1 MQGERNAKFICDF
14 SYLMLILPFYFNKR
28 ATMIAIVNYDTGNI
42 RSVINALGRVGCTDW
57 VYTDDKSI
65 LAQADKVIL
74 PGVGEASSAMAK
86 LVERGLDTFIPT
98 LTQPVLGICVG
109 TQLMCQSSEEG
120 DAQCMGIFR
129 TKVKKFQ
136 TQQLNPVGA
145 DLEPFPL
152 VTSPLGGSE
161 GGCSSFKIPHMG
173 WNQITDLRTPLFKDI
188 DEGAYI
194 YYVHSFYPEL
204 CEDTIATTHYINAF
218 SGALGRDN
226 FFGTQF
232 HPEKSGAVG
241 AQIIKN
247 FLEL

>member
-1 MQGERNAKFICDF
+1 
-14 SYLMLILPFYFNKR
+14 
-28 ATMIAIVNYDTGNI
+28 MIAIVNYDTGNI
-42 RSVINALGRVGCTDW
+42 CSVTNALKRVGCTDW
-57 VYTDDKSI
+57 VYTDDKDI
-65 LAQADKVIL
+65 LMKADKVIL
-74 PGVGEASSAMAK
+74 PGVGEASTAMAK
-86 LVERGLDTFIPT
+86 LAERGLDTFIPT

-120 DAQCMGIFR
+120 NVECMGIFR

-136 TQQLNPVGA
+136 PDVHPEGQLST
-145 DLEPFPL
+145 FH
-152 VTSPLGGSE
+152 SPLPTL
-161 GGCSSFKIPHMG
+161 KVPHMG
-173 WNQITDLRTPLFKDI
+173 WNQITHLRTPLFKDI

-204 CEDTIATTHYINAF
+204 CADTIATTRYINAF

>member
-1 MQGERNAKFICDF
+1 
-14 SYLMLILPFYFNKR
+14 
-28 ATMIAIVNYDTGNI
+28 MIAVVNYDTGNI
-42 RSVINALGRVGCTDW
+42 RSVTNALRRVGCTEW
-57 VYTDDKSI
+57 VYTDDKALLS
-65 LAQADKVIL
+65 QADKVIL

-86 LVERGLDTFIPT
+86 LAERGLDTFIPT

-120 DAQCMGIFR
+120 NVECMGIFR

-136 TQQLNPVGA
+136 NEVEQGDELSSFH
-145 DLEPFPL
+145 FPL
-152 VTSPLGGSE
+152 STLKV
-161 GGCSSFKIPHMG
+161 PHMG
-173 WNQITDLRTPLFKDI
+173 WNQITDLRTPLFKDV

-194 YYVHSFYPEL
+194 YYVHSYYPEL
-204 CEDTIATTHYINAF
+204 CADTIAATQYINAF

-241 AQIIKN
+241 AQILKN
-247 FLEL
+247 FL

>member
-1 MQGERNAKFICDF
+1 
-14 SYLMLILPFYFNKR
+14 
-28 ATMIAIVNYDTGNI
+28 MIAIVNYDTGNI
-42 RSVINALGRVGCTDW
+42 CSVTNALKRVGCTDW
-57 VYTDDKSI
+57 VYTDDKAI
-65 LAQADKVIL
+65 LSQADKVIL
-74 PGVGEASSAMAK
+74 PGVGEASTAMAK
-86 LVERGLDTFIPT
+86 LAERGLDTFIPT

-120 DAQCMGIFR
+120 NVECMGIFR
-129 TKVKKFQ
+129 TQVKKFLG
-136 TQQLNPVGA
+136 QQSTDNGQQSSVNTPDGSLSILNSQFSILKV
-145 DLEPFPL
+145 
-152 VTSPLGGSE
+152 
-161 GGCSSFKIPHMG
+161 PHMG

-188 DEGAYI
+188 AEGAYI

-204 CEDTIATTHYINAF
+204 CADTIATTRYINAF

>member
-1 MQGERNAKFICDF
+1 
-14 SYLMLILPFYFNKR
+14 
-28 ATMIAIVNYDTGNI
+28 MIAVVNYDTGNI
-42 RSVINALGRVGCTDW
+42 RSVTNALRRVGCTEW
-57 VYTDDKSI
+57 VYTDDKAVLS
-65 LAQADKVIL
+65 QADKIIL

-86 LVERGLDTFIPT
+86 LAERGLDTFIPT

-120 DAQCMGIFR
+120 NVECMGIFR

-136 TQQLNPVGA
+136 PETRELSIFNSQFSIEKV
-145 DLEPFPL
+145 
-152 VTSPLGGSE
+152 
-161 GGCSSFKIPHMG
+161 PHMG

-194 YYVHSFYPEL
+194 YYVHSYYPEL
-204 CEDTIATTHYINAF
+204 CADTIATTQYINAF

-241 AQIIKN
+241 AQILKN

>member
-1 MQGERNAKFICDF
+1 
-14 SYLMLILPFYFNKR
+14 
-28 ATMIAIVNYDTGNI
+28 MIAIVNYDTGNI
-42 RSVINALGRVGCTDW
+42 CSVTNALKRVGCTDW
-57 VYTDDKSI
+57 VYTDDKDI
-65 LAQADKVIL
+65 LMKADKVIL
-74 PGVGEASSAMAK
+74 PGVGEASTAMAK
-86 LVERGLDTFIPT
+86 LAERGLDTFIPT

-120 DAQCMGIFR
+120 NVECMGIFR

-136 TQQLNPVGA
+136 PGPHPNGPILN
-145 DLEPFPL
+145 
-152 VTSPLGGSE
+152 SE
-161 GGCSSFKIPHMG
+161 NEFSIFNFQFLIEKVPHMG
-173 WNQITDLRTPLFKDI
+173 WNQITDLRTPLFKGI

-204 CEDTIATTHYINAF
+204 CDDTIATTRYINAF

>member
-1 MQGERNAKFICDF
+1 
-14 SYLMLILPFYFNKR
+14 
-28 ATMIAIVNYDTGNI
+28 MIAIVNYDTGNI
-42 RSVINALGRVGCTDW
+42 CSVTNALKRVGCTDW
-57 VYTDDKSI
+57 VYTDDKDI
-65 LAQADKVIL
+65 LMKADKVIL
-74 PGVGEASSAMAK
+74 PGVGEASTAMAK
-86 LVERGLDTFIPT
+86 LAERGLDTFIPT

-120 DAQCMGIFR
+120 NVECMGIFR

-136 TQQLNPVGA
+136 PGTHPNGPILN
-145 DLEPFPL
+145 
-152 VTSPLGGSE
+152 SE
-161 GGCSSFKIPHMG
+161 NEFSIFNSQFSIEKVPHMG
-173 WNQITDLRTPLFKDI
+173 WNQITHLRTPLFKGI

-204 CEDTIATTHYINAF
+204 CDDTIATTRYINAF

>member
-1 MQGERNAKFICDF
+1 
-14 SYLMLILPFYFNKR
+14 
-28 ATMIAIVNYDTGNI
+28 MIAIVNYDTGNI
-42 RSVINALGRVGCTDW
+42 RSVTNALARVGCTDW
-57 VYTDDKSI
+57 IYTDDKTI

-74 PGVGEASSAMAK
+74 PGVGEASTAMAK
-86 LVERGLDTFIPT
+86 LAERGLDTFIPT

-120 DAQCMGIFR
+120 NAQCMGIFR
-129 TKVKKFQ
+129 TKVRKFQ
-136 TQQLNPVGA
+136 SHQPSEEQLSI
-145 DLEPFPL
+145 E
-152 VTSPLGGSE
+152 
-161 GGCSSFKIPHMG
+161 KIPHMG

-188 DEGAYI
+188 NDGAYI
-194 YYVHSFYPEL
+194 YYVHSYYPEL
-204 CEDTIATTHYINAF
+204 CADTIATSHYINGF

-232 HPEKSGAVG
+232 HPEKSGAIG

>member
-1 MQGERNAKFICDF
+1 
-14 SYLMLILPFYFNKR
+14 
-28 ATMIAIVNYDTGNI
+28 MIAIVNYDTGNI

-65 LAQADKVIL
+65 LAKADKVLL

-86 LVERGLDTFIPT
+86 LTERGLDTFIPT

-136 TQQLNPVGA
+136 PA
-145 DLEPFPL
+145 P
-152 VTSPLGGSE
+152 SSE
-161 GGCSSFKIPHMG
+161 NDFSISNSQFSIEKIPHMG

-204 CEDTIATTHYINAF
+204 CEDTIATTHYINPF

-232 HPEKSGAVG
+232 HPEKSGAIG
-241 AQIIKN
+241 AQILKN

>member
-1 MQGERNAKFICDF
+1 
-14 SYLMLILPFYFNKR
+14 
-28 ATMIAIVNYDTGNI
+28 MIAIVNYDTGNI
-42 RSVINALGRVGCTDW
+42 RSVTNALARVGCTEW
-57 VYTDDKSI
+57 IYTDDKAL

-74 PGVGEASSAMAK
+74 PGVGEASTAMAK
-86 LVERGLDTFIPT
+86 LAERGLDTFIPT

-129 TKVKKFQ
+129 TKVRKFQ
-136 TQQLNPVGA
+136 SQQPS
-145 DLEPFPL
+145 EHPL
-152 VTSPLGGSE
+152 SIEKV
-161 GGCSSFKIPHMG
+161 PHMG

-188 DEGAYI
+188 ADGAYI
-194 YYVHSFYPEL
+194 YYVHSYYPEL
-204 CEDTIATTHYINAF
+204 CADTIATSHYINGF

-226 FFGTQF
+226 FYGTQF

-247 FLEL
+247 FREL

>member
-1 MQGERNAKFICDF
+1 
-14 SYLMLILPFYFNKR
+14 
-28 ATMIAIVNYDTGNI
+28 MIAIVNYDTGNI
-42 RSVINALGRVGCTDW
+42 CSVTNALKRVGCTDW
-57 VYTDDKSI
+57 VYTDDKEI
-65 LAQADKVIL
+65 LMKADKVIL
-74 PGVGEASSAMAK
+74 PGVGEASTAMAK
-86 LVERGLDTFIPT
+86 LAERGLDTLIPT

-120 DAQCMGIFR
+120 NVDCMGIFR
-129 TKVKKFQ
+129 TKVKKFLGQQSTDNSQQ
-136 TQQLNPVGA
+136 TS
-145 DLEPFPL
+145 D
-152 VTSPLGGSE
+152 GSFSIFNSQFSIE
-161 GGCSSFKIPHMG
+161 KVPHMG
-173 WNQITDLRTPLFKDI
+173 WNQIADLRTPLFKDV

-204 CEDTIATTHYINAF
+204 CEDTIATTQYINAF

>member
-1 MQGERNAKFICDF
+1 
-14 SYLMLILPFYFNKR
+14 
-28 ATMIAIVNYDTGNI
+28 MIAIVDYDTGNI
-42 RSVINALGRVGCTDW
+42 RSVTNALKRVECTEW
-57 VYTDDKSI
+57 VYTDDKEI
-65 LAQADKVIL
+65 LMKADKVLL
-74 PGVGEASSAMAK
+74 PGVGEASTAMAK
-86 LVERGLDTFIPT
+86 LAERGLDTFIPT

-120 DAQCMGIFR
+120 NVECMGIFR

-136 TQQLNPVGA
+136 PETRELSILNSQFSIDKV
-145 DLEPFPL
+145 
-152 VTSPLGGSE
+152 
-161 GGCSSFKIPHMG
+161 PHMG
-173 WNQITDLRTPLFKDI
+173 WNQITHLRTPLFKDI

-204 CEDTIATTHYINAF
+204 CADTIATTRYINAF

-247 FLEL
+247 FLDL

>member
-1 MQGERNAKFICDF
+1 
-14 SYLMLILPFYFNKR
+14 
-28 ATMIAIVNYDTGNI
+28 MIAIVNYDTGNI
-42 RSVINALGRVGCTDW
+42 RSVTNALVRVGCTEW
-57 VYTDDKSI
+57 IYTDDKAL

-86 LVERGLDTFIPT
+86 LAERGLDTFIPT

-120 DAQCMGIFR
+120 NAQCMGIFR
-129 TKVKKFQ
+129 TKVKKFDSRQ
-136 TQQLNPVGA
+136 PSVNVPDGNLSTLNSQLSTLKV
-145 DLEPFPL
+145 
-152 VTSPLGGSE
+152 
-161 GGCSSFKIPHMG
+161 PHMG
-173 WNQITDLRTPLFKDI
+173 WNQITHLRTPLFKDI

-204 CEDTIATTHYINAF
+204 CADTIATTQYINAF

-232 HPEKSGAVG
+232 HPEKSGTIG
-241 AQIIKN
+241 AQILKN

>member
-1 MQGERNAKFICDF
+1 
-14 SYLMLILPFYFNKR
+14 
-28 ATMIAIVNYDTGNI
+28 MIAIVNYDTGNI
-42 RSVINALGRVGCTDW
+42 CSVTNALKRVGCTDW
-57 VYTDDKSI
+57 VYTDDKDI
-65 LAQADKVIL
+65 LMKADKVIL
-74 PGVGEASSAMAK
+74 PGVGEASTAMAK
-86 LVERGLDTFIPT
+86 LAERGLDTFIPT

-120 DAQCMGIFR
+120 NVECMGIFR
-129 TKVKKFQ
+129 TKVKKFV
-136 TQQLNPVGA
+136 THPNPPCEGGNSGSA
-145 DLEPFPL
+145 IQNTLPHREGW
-152 VTSPLGGSE
+152 GGSP
-161 GGCSSFKIPHMG
+161 KVPHMG
-173 WNQITDLRTPLFKDI
+173 WNQITHLRTPLFKDI

-204 CEDTIATTHYINAF
+204 CADTIATTRYINAF

>member
-1 MQGERNAKFICDF
+1 
-14 SYLMLILPFYFNKR
+14 
-28 ATMIAIVNYDTGNI
+28 MIAVVNYDTGNI
-42 RSVINALGRVGCTDW
+42 RSVTNALRRVGCTEW
-57 VYTDDKSI
+57 VYTDDKDVLS
-65 LAQADKVIL
+65 QADKVIL

-86 LVERGLDTFIPT
+86 LAERGLDTFIPT

-120 DAQCMGIFR
+120 NVECMGIFR

-136 TQQLNPVGA
+136 NEVEQGDELSSFH
-145 DLEPFPL
+145 FPL
-152 VTSPLGGSE
+152 STLKV
-161 GGCSSFKIPHMG
+161 PHMG
-173 WNQITDLRTPLFKDI
+173 WNQITDLRTPLFKDV

-194 YYVHSFYPEL
+194 YYVHSYYPEL
-204 CEDTIATTHYINAF
+204 CVDTIAATQYINAF

-241 AQIIKN
+241 AQILKN

>member
-1 MQGERNAKFICDF
+1 
-14 SYLMLILPFYFNKR
+14 
-28 ATMIAIVNYDTGNI
+28 MIAIVNYDTGNI
-42 RSVINALGRVGCTDW
+42 RSVTNALVRVGCTEW
-57 VYTDDKSI
+57 IYTDDKAL

-86 LVERGLDTFIPT
+86 LAERGLDTFIPT

-120 DAQCMGIFR
+120 NAQCMGIFR
-129 TKVKKFQ
+129 TKVKKFDSRQ
-136 TQQLNPVGA
+136 PSVNVPDGKLSTLNSQLSTLKV
-145 DLEPFPL
+145 
-152 VTSPLGGSE
+152 
-161 GGCSSFKIPHMG
+161 PHMG
-173 WNQITDLRTPLFKDI
+173 WNQITHLRTPLFKDI

-204 CEDTIATTHYINAF
+204 CADTIATTQYINAF

-232 HPEKSGAVG
+232 HPEKSGTIG
-241 AQIIKN
+241 AQILKN

>member
-1 MQGERNAKFICDF
+1 
-14 SYLMLILPFYFNKR
+14 
-28 ATMIAIVNYDTGNI
+28 MIAIANYDTGNI
-42 RSVINALGRVGCTDW
+42 CSVTNALKRVGCTDW
-57 VYTDDKSI
+57 VYTDDKEI
-65 LAQADKVIL
+65 LMKADKVIL
-74 PGVGEASSAMAK
+74 PGVGEASTAMAK
-86 LVERGLDTFIPT
+86 LAERGLDTFIPT

-120 DAQCMGIFR
+120 NVDCMGIFR
-129 TKVKKFQ
+129 TKVKKFDNK
-136 TQQLNPVGA
+136 L
-145 DLEPFPL
+145 
-152 VTSPLGGSE
+152 
-161 GGCSSFKIPHMG
+161 SSLKVPHMG

-204 CEDTIATTHYINAF
+204 CEDTIATTQYINAF

-241 AQIIKN
+241 AQILKN

>member
-1 MQGERNAKFICDF
+1 
-14 SYLMLILPFYFNKR
+14 
-28 ATMIAIVNYDTGNI
+28 MIAIVNYDTGNI
-42 RSVINALGRVGCTDW
+42 RSVTNALGRIGCTDW
-57 VYTDDKSI
+57 VYTDDKHT
-65 LAQADKVIL
+65 LATADKVIL
-74 PGVGEASSAMAK
+74 PGVGEASTAMAK
-86 LVERGLDTFIPT
+86 LAERGLDTFIPT

-120 DAQCMGIFR
+120 NAECMGIFR
-129 TKVKKFQ
+129 TKVKRFCS
-136 TQQLNPVGA
+136 QQPTPDSQRSTLKV
-145 DLEPFPL
+145 
-152 VTSPLGGSE
+152 
-161 GGCSSFKIPHMG
+161 PHMG
-173 WNQITDLRTPLFKDI
+173 WNQITDLRTLLFKDI

-241 AQIIKN
+241 AQILKN

>member
-1 MQGERNAKFICDF
+1 
-14 SYLMLILPFYFNKR
+14 
-28 ATMIAIVNYDTGNI
+28 MIAIVNYDTGNI
-42 RSVINALGRVGCTDW
+42 RSVTNALARVGCTDW
-57 VYTDDKSI
+57 VYTDDKAL

-74 PGVGEASSAMAK
+74 PGVGEASTAMAK
-86 LVERGLDTFIPT
+86 LAERGLDTFIPT

-120 DAQCMGIFR
+120 DVQCMGIFR
-129 TKVKKFQ
+129 TKVRKFGSQ
-136 TQQLNPVGA
+136 QPTQDSQPSTFNVQHSAFNVQHSTLKV
-145 DLEPFPL
+145 
-152 VTSPLGGSE
+152 
-161 GGCSSFKIPHMG
+161 PHMG
-173 WNQITDLRTPLFKDI
+173 WNQITDLHTPLFRDI
-188 DEGAYI
+188 ADGAYI
-194 YYVHSFYPEL
+194 YYVHSYYPEL
-204 CEDTIATTHYINAF
+204 CADTIATSHYINSF

>member
-1 MQGERNAKFICDF
+1 
-14 SYLMLILPFYFNKR
+14 
-28 ATMIAIVNYDTGNI
+28 MIAIVNYDTGNI
-42 RSVINALGRVGCTDW
+42 CSVTNALKRVGCTDW
-57 VYTDDKSI
+57 VYTDDKEI
-65 LAQADKVIL
+65 LMKADKVLL
-74 PGVGEASSAMAK
+74 PGVGEASTAMAK
-86 LVERGLDTFIPT
+86 LAERGLDTFIPT

-120 DAQCMGIFR
+120 NVECMGIFR

-136 TQQLNPVGA
+136 PETRELSILNSQFSIEKV
-145 DLEPFPL
+145 
-152 VTSPLGGSE
+152 
-161 GGCSSFKIPHMG
+161 PHMG
-173 WNQITDLRTPLFKDI
+173 WNQITHLRTPLFKDI

-204 CEDTIATTHYINAF
+204 CADTIATTRYINAF